1 MEGNELKAK
10 IAQLNEAAK
19 TINTRRQQDIGKK
32 ETLTKQIEQSI
43 KMYNEKFGKN
53 ITIDTLEAELKK
65 VMSDKE
71 KEVEKVSGIIT
82 AIQSGDFDTA
92 NKLAGVEVEQPKS
105 ETVNDAYVES
115 VMGVSTQTAEP
126 QVVASTPKAVEPT
139 PQPVE
144 PQVVEPQ
151 SQAVTPPT
159 VAQTVSPVANPINI
173 ESGTTV
179 ETQKTHNPGIFS
191 RDFSQ
196 GDEVAPPV
204 APPSLADLL

>member
-19 TINTRRQQDIGKK
+19 AINTRRQQDIGKK

-82 AIQSGDFDTA
+82 AIQAGDFNTA

-105 ETVNDAYVES
+105 ETANDAYVES
-115 VMGVSTQTAEP
+115 VMGVSPQTAEP
-126 QVVASTPKAVEPT
+126 QVVAPTPKAVEPT

-144 PQVVEPQ
+144 PQVVAPQ
-151 SQAVTPPT
+151 SQAVTPLT

>member
-19 TINTRRQQDIGKK
+19 AINTRRQQDIGKK

-82 AIQSGDFDTA
+82 AIQAGDFNTA
-92 NKLAGVEVEQPKS
+92 NELAGVEVEQPKS
-105 ETVNDAYVES
+105 ETANDAYVES

-126 QVVASTPKAVEPT
+126 QVVAPTPKAVEPT

-144 PQVVEPQ
+144 PQIVAPQ
-151 SQAVTPPT
+151 SQAVTPLT

>member
-19 TINTRRQQDIGKK
+19 AINTRRQQDIGKK

-82 AIQSGDFDTA
+82 AIQAGDFNTA

-105 ETVNDAYVES
+105 ETANDAYVES

-126 QVVASTPKAVEPT
+126 QVVEPT
-139 PQPVE
+139 PQTVE
-144 PQVVEPQ
+144 PQVVAPQ
-151 SQAVTPPT
+151 SQAVTPLT

>member
-19 TINTRRQQDIGKK
+19 AINTRRQQDIGKK

-82 AIQSGDFDTA
+82 AIQAGDFNTA
-92 NKLAGVEVEQPKS
+92 NELAGVEVEQPKS
-105 ETVNDAYVES
+105 ETANDAYVES

-126 QVVASTPKAVEPT
+126 QVVEPT

-144 PQVVEPQ
+144 PQVVAPQ
-151 SQAVTPPT
+151 SQTVTPLT

>member
-19 TINTRRQQDIGKK
+19 AINTRRQQDIGKK

-82 AIQSGDFDTA
+82 AIQAGDFNTA

-105 ETVNDAYVES
+105 ETANDEYVES

-126 QVVASTPKAVEPT
+126 QVVAPTPKAVEPT

-144 PQVVEPQ
+144 PQVVAPQ
-151 SQAVTPPT
+151 SQAVTPLT

>member
-19 TINTRRQQDIGKK
+19 AINTRRQQDIGKK

-82 AIQSGDFDTA
+82 AIQAGDFNTA

-105 ETVNDAYVES
+105 ETANDAYVES

-126 QVVASTPKAVEPT
+126 QVVAPTPKAVEPT

-144 PQVVEPQ
+144 PQVV
-151 SQAVTPPT
+151 TPMK

>member
-19 TINTRRQQDIGKK
+19 AINTRRQQDIGKK

-82 AIQSGDFDTA
+82 AIQAGDFNTA

-105 ETVNDAYVES
+105 ETANDAYVES

-126 QVVASTPKAVEPT
+126 QVVEPT

-144 PQVVEPQ
+144 PQVVAPQ
-151 SQAVTPPT
+151 SQAVTPLT

-173 ESGTTV
+173 ESGTTI

>member
-19 TINTRRQQDIGKK
+19 AINTRRQQDIGKK

-82 AIQSGDFDTA
+82 AIQAGDFNTA

-105 ETVNDAYVES
+105 ETANDAYVEA

-126 QVVASTPKAVEPT
+126 QVVEPT

-144 PQVVEPQ
+144 PQVVAPQ
-151 SQAVTPPT
+151 SQTVTPMT

>member
-1 MEGNELKAK
+1 MEGKELKAK

-82 AIQSGDFDTA
+82 AIQAGDFDTA

-105 ETVNDAYVES
+105 ETANDAYVES
-115 VMGVSTQTAEP
+115 VIGVSAQTAEP
-126 QVVASTPKAVEPT
+126 KVVAPAPK
-139 PQPVE
+139 
-144 PQVVEPQ
+144 
-151 SQAVTPPT
+151 T

-179 ETQKTHNPGIFS
+179 DAQKTHNPGIFS

>member
-19 TINTRRQQDIGKK
+19 AINTRRQQDIGKK

-82 AIQSGDFDTA
+82 AIQAGDFNTA

-105 ETVNDAYVES
+105 EAANDAYVES
-115 VMGVSTQTAEP
+115 VMGVSAQTAEP
-126 QVVASTPKAVEPT
+126 QVVAPTPKAVEPT

-144 PQVVEPQ
+144 PQVVAPQ
-151 SQAVTPPT
+151 SQAVTPMT
-159 VAQTVSPVANPINI
+159 VAQTVSPVTNPINI

>member
-19 TINTRRQQDIGKK
+19 VINTRRQQDIGKK

-82 AIQSGDFDTA
+82 AIQAGDFNTA

-105 ETVNDAYVES
+105 ETANDAYVES
-115 VMGVSTQTAEP
+115 VMGVSAQTAEP
-126 QVVASTPKAVEPT
+126 QVVAPTPKAVEPT

-144 PQVVEPQ
+144 PQVVAPQ
-151 SQAVTPPT
+151 SQTVTPMT

-173 ESGTTV
+173 ERGTTV

>member
-19 TINTRRQQDIGKK
+19 AINTRRQQDIGKK

-43 KMYNEKFGKN
+43 KMYNEKFCKN

-82 AIQSGDFDTA
+82 AIQAGDFNTA

-105 ETVNDAYVES
+105 ETANGAYVES

-126 QVVASTPKAVEPT
+126 QVVEPT

-144 PQVVEPQ
+144 PQVVAPQ
-151 SQAVTPPT
+151 SQAVTPLT

>member
-19 TINTRRQQDIGKK
+19 AINTRRQQDIGKK

-82 AIQSGDFDTA
+82 AIQAGDFNTA

-105 ETVNDAYVES
+105 ETANDAYVES

-126 QVVASTPKAVEPT
+126 QVVEPT

-144 PQVVEPQ
+144 PQVVAPQ
-151 SQAVTPPT
+151 SQAVTPLT

>member
-19 TINTRRQQDIGKK
+19 AINTRRQQDIGKK

-82 AIQSGDFDTA
+82 AIQAGDFNTA

-105 ETVNDAYVES
+105 ETANDAYVES

-126 QVVASTPKAVEPT
+126 QVVEPT
-139 PQPVE
+139 PQSVE
-144 PQVVEPQ
+144 PQVVAPQ
-151 SQAVTPPT
+151 SQAVTPMT

>member
-19 TINTRRQQDIGKK
+19 AINTRRQQDIGKK

-82 AIQSGDFDTA
+82 AIQAGDFNTA
-92 NKLAGVEVEQPKS
+92 NKLAGVEVEQSKS
-105 ETVNDAYVES
+105 ETANDAYVES

-126 QVVASTPKAVEPT
+126 QVVEPT
-139 PQPVE
+139 PQTVE
-144 PQVVEPQ
+144 PQVVAPQ
-151 SQAVTPPT
+151 SQAVTPLT

>member
-19 TINTRRQQDIGKK
+19 AINTRRQQDIGKK

-82 AIQSGDFDTA
+82 AIQAGDFNTA
-92 NKLAGVEVEQPKS
+92 NELAGVEVEQPKS
-105 ETVNDAYVES
+105 ETANDAYVES
-115 VMGVSTQTAEP
+115 VMGVSTQTAEH
-126 QVVASTPKAVEPT
+126 QVVAPTPKAVEPT

-144 PQVVEPQ
+144 PQVVAPQ
-151 SQAVTPPT
+151 SQAVTPLT

>member
-19 TINTRRQQDIGKK
+19 AINTRRQQDIGKK

-82 AIQSGDFDTA
+82 AIQAGDFNTA

-105 ETVNDAYVES
+105 EAANDAYVES

-126 QVVASTPKAVEPT
+126 QVVAPTPKAVEPT

-144 PQVVEPQ
+144 PQVVAPQ
-151 SQAVTPPT
+151 SQAVTPMT

>member
-19 TINTRRQQDIGKK
+19 AINTRRQQDIGKK

-53 ITIDTLEAELKK
+53 MTIDTLEAELKK

-82 AIQSGDFDTA
+82 AIQAGDFNTA

-105 ETVNDAYVES
+105 ETANDAYVES

-126 QVVASTPKAVEPT
+126 QVVEPT

-144 PQVVEPQ
+144 PQ
-151 SQAVTPPT
+151 AVTPLT

>member
-53 ITIDTLEAELKK
+53 ITIGTLEAELKK

-82 AIQSGDFDTA
+82 AIQACDFDTA

-105 ETVNDAYVES
+105 ETANDAYVES
-115 VMGVSTQTAEP
+115 VMGVSAQTAEP
-126 QVVASTPKAVEPT
+126 QVVAPTPKAVEPT

-144 PQVVEPQ
+144 PQVVAPQ
-151 SQAVTPPT
+151 SQTVTPMT

-179 ETQKTHNPGIFS
+179 DAQKTHNPGIFS

>member
-19 TINTRRQQDIGKK
+19 AINTRRQQDIGKK

-82 AIQSGDFDTA
+82 AIQAGDFSTA

-105 ETVNDAYVES
+105 ETANDAYVES
-115 VMGVSTQTAEP
+115 VMVVSTQTAEP
-126 QVVASTPKAVEPT
+126 QVVAPTPKAVEPT

-144 PQVVEPQ
+144 PQVVAPQ
-151 SQAVTPPT
+151 SQAVTPLT

>member
-19 TINTRRQQDIGKK
+19 AINTRRQQDIGKK

-82 AIQSGDFDTA
+82 AIQAGDFNTA

-105 ETVNDAYVES
+105 ETANDAYVEA

-126 QVVASTPKAVEPT
+126 QVVEPT

-144 PQVVEPQ
+144 PQVVAPQ
-151 SQAVTPPT
+151 SQTVTPLT

>member
-19 TINTRRQQDIGKK
+19 AINTRRQQDIGKK

-82 AIQSGDFDTA
+82 AIQAGDFNTA

-105 ETVNDAYVES
+105 ETANDAYVES

-126 QVVASTPKAVEPT
+126 QVVEPT

-144 PQVVEPQ
+144 PQVVAPQ
-151 SQAVTPPT
+151 SQAVTPMT

-179 ETQKTHNPGIFS
+179 ETRKTHNPGIFS

>member
-82 AIQSGDFDTA
+82 AIQAGDFDTA

-105 ETVNDAYVES
+105 ETANDAYVES
-115 VMGVSTQTAEP
+115 VMGVSAQTAES
-126 QVVASTPKAVEPT
+126 QVVAPTPKAVEPT

-144 PQVVEPQ
+144 SQVVAPQ

>member
-19 TINTRRQQDIGKK
+19 AINTRRQQDIGKK

-82 AIQSGDFDTA
+82 AIQAGDFNTA

-105 ETVNDAYVES
+105 ETANDAYVES

-126 QVVASTPKAVEPT
+126 QVVEPT

-144 PQVVEPQ
+144 PQVVAPQ
-151 SQAVTPPT
+151 SQAVTPMT

>member
-19 TINTRRQQDIGKK
+19 AINTRRQQDIGKK

-82 AIQSGDFDTA
+82 AIQEGDFNTA
-92 NKLAGVEVEQPKS
+92 NKLAGVAVEQPKS
-105 ETVNDAYVES
+105 ETANDAYVES

-126 QVVASTPKAVEPT
+126 QVVAPTPKAVEPT

-144 PQVVEPQ
+144 PQVVAPQ
-151 SQAVTPPT
+151 SQAVTPLT